1 MEESTG
7 LRGAGG
13 YGGLDAQIEQL
24 MECHPLPE
32 PEVRGTIPF
41 SFALVVPGS
50 SSGGIQGGLGW
61 AVSGR
66 NVLGLSISEGQSL
79 FLLVSR
85 VQSAVVDLTQRWR
98 IYFIMA
104 GWDKW
109 RSFVSSTVDCWT
121 GICLRCR
128 IFVTT

>member
-1 MEESTG
+1 MEESAG

-66 NVLGLSISEGQSL
+66 NVLGLDRFRKDKVCFFWCLAFSL
-79 FLLVSR
+79 
-85 VQSAVVDLTQRWR
+85 RW
-98 IYFIMA
+98 
-104 GWDKW
+104 
-109 RSFVSSTVDCWT
+109 
-121 GICLRCR
+121 
-128 IFVTT
+128 